1 MILLIFFGYEILF
14 TDNIILQ
21 YISSVTKINIIN
33 DNIFRVSNAIN
44 DL

>member
-1 MILLIFFGYEILF
+1 MVLTFFGYEILF

-21 YISSVTKINIIN
+21 YFNRVTKINKIT
-33 DNIFRVSNAIN
+33 DHIFRVSNAIN